1 MSKTFQVIRHEF
13 IGMVKSK
20 GFIIISLLFP
30 VIALVALGAYQLIQG
45 IGTKDTPTEEVVTIG
60 YVDEAGGFDDTSQT
74 GDIIFDRYQ
83 STEEATEALIAGD
96 VEEYFVIT
104 PDYIST
110 GRIDR
115 FTLERELEM
124 SGSIWSAVRNFLLN
138 NLLQGQ
144 IGDEIL
150 ERTKSPAWFNSTR
163 LDETGQISPE
173 QGGMLG
179 VFLLP
184 YLFSFLFWLAILM
197 CSFTLLEGLGEE
209 KENRIMEIL
218 LSSISTTQLLLG
230 KVIGLGIGGLI
241 QVLFWF
247 VSGGL
252 ILGIASTTVGG
263 MFSSLE
269 IPTRLVVFGA
279 VYFILGY
286 LIFGTLFATIGAVV
300 TTYRE
305 GQQISFFI
313 MPAGFIPLM
322 LVPFFA
328 ENPDHPL
335 TYFMTLFPT
344 TAPLTSMI
352 RLGVGNISSWQLALN
367 ITLLLISVVG
377 LLFLG
382 AKVFRTFLL
391 MYGKKPS
398 LREIIR
404 SLRQA

>member
-1 MSKTFQVIRHEF
+1 MDKTFQVIKHEF
-13 IGMVKSK
+13 IQMVKSK
-20 GFIIISLLFP
+20 SFIIVTLLFP
-30 VIALVALGAYQLIQG
+30 ILALLILGGYQLIQR
-45 IGTKDTPTEEVVTIG
+45 IGTQDTTAEAVSIG
-60 YVDEAGGFDDTSQT
+60 YVDKVGGFNDTSQT
-74 GDIIFDRYQ
+74 VEITFIRYP
-83 STEEATEALIAGD
+83 SPEEATEALIAGD
-96 VEEYFVIT
+96 IEEYFVIT

-124 SGSIWSAVRNFLLN
+124 SGSTRNAVRNFLLN
-138 NLLQGQ
+138 NLLQGYVS
-144 IGDEIL
+144 DEML
-150 ERTKSPAWFNSTR
+150 ERARSPAWFASTR

-184 YLFSFLFWLAILM
+184 YLFSFLFWVAILM

-209 KENRIMEIL
+209 KENRVMEVL
-218 LSSISTTQLLLG
+218 LSSISTKQLLLG
-230 KVIGLGIGGLI
+230 KVIGLGIGGLLQI
-241 QVLFWF
+241 LFWLF
-247 VSGGL
+247 SGGL
-252 ILGIASTTVGG
+252 ILGMASTTVGG
-263 MFSSLE
+263 MFSGLE

-286 LIFGTLFATIGAVV
+286 LIFGTLFASIGAL
-300 TTYRE
+300 TPTYRE

-313 MPAGFIPLM
+313 MPAGIIPLM
-322 LVPFFA
+322 IVPFFA
-328 ENPDHPL
+328 ENPDHPI
-335 TYFMTLFPT
+335 TYFLTLFPI
-344 TAPLTSMI
+344 TAPVTSMA

-367 ITLLLISVVG
+367 IILLLISAMG

-398 LREIIR
+398 LREVIR
-404 SLRQA
+404 SLRQS

>member
-1 MSKTFQVIRHEF
+1 MDKTFQVIKHEF
-13 IGMVKSK
+13 VQMVKSK
-20 GFIIISLLFP
+20 SFIIVTLLFP
-30 VIALVALGAYQLIQG
+30 ILALLILGGYQLIQR
-45 IGTKDTPTEEVVTIG
+45 IGTQDTTTEAVSIG
-60 YVDEAGGFDDTSQT
+60 YVDKVGGFNDTSQT
-74 GDIIFDRYQ
+74 VEITFIRYP
-83 STEEATEALIAGD
+83 SSEEATEALIAGD
-96 VEEYFVIT
+96 IEEYFVIT

-124 SGSIWSAVRNFLLN
+124 SGSTRNAVRNFLLN
-138 NLLQGQ
+138 NLLQGHVS
-144 IGDEIL
+144 DEML
-150 ERTKSPAWFNSTR
+150 ERAKSPAWFASTR
-163 LDETGQISPE
+163 LDKTGQISPE

-218 LSSISTTQLLLG
+218 LSSISTKQLLLG
-230 KVIGLGIGGLI
+230 KVIGLGIGGLLQI
-241 QVLFWF
+241 LFWLL
-247 VSGGL
+247 SGGL
-252 ILGIASTTVGG
+252 ILGMASTTVGG
-263 MFSSLE
+263 MFSGLE
-269 IPTRLVVFGA
+269 IPTRLIAFGV

-286 LIFGTLFATIGAVV
+286 LIFGTLFASIGAL
-300 TTYRE
+300 TPTYRE

-313 MPAGFIPLM
+313 MPAGIIPLM
-322 LVPFFA
+322 IVPFFA
-328 ENPDHPL
+328 ENPDHPI
-335 TYFMTLFPT
+335 TYFLTLFPI
-344 TAPLTSMI
+344 TAPVTSMA

-367 ITLLLISVVG
+367 IILLLISAMG

-398 LREIIR
+398 LREVIR
-404 SLRQA
+404 SLRQS

>member
-1 MSKTFQVIRHEF
+1 MDKTFQVIKHEF
-13 IGMVKSK
+13 IQMVKSK
-20 GFIIISLLFP
+20 SFIIVTLLFP
-30 VIALVALGAYQLIQG
+30 ILALLILGGYQLIQR
-45 IGTKDTPTEEVVTIG
+45 IGTQDTTAEAVSIG
-60 YVDEAGGFDDTSQT
+60 YVDKVGGFNDTSQT
-74 GDIIFDRYQ
+74 VEITFIRYP
-83 STEEATEALIAGD
+83 SPEEATEALIAGD
-96 VEEYFVIT
+96 IEEYFVIT

-124 SGSIWSAVRNFLLN
+124 SGSTRNAVRNFLLN
-138 NLLQGQ
+138 NLLQGYVS
-144 IGDEIL
+144 DEML
-150 ERTKSPAWFNSTR
+150 ERARSPAWFASTR

-184 YLFSFLFWLAILM
+184 YLFSFLFWVAILM

-209 KENRIMEIL
+209 KENRVMEVL
-218 LSSISTTQLLLG
+218 LSSISTKQLLLG
-230 KVIGLGIGGLI
+230 KVIGLGIGGLLQI
-241 QVLFWF
+241 LFWLL
-247 VSGGL
+247 SGGL
-252 ILGIASTTVGG
+252 ILGMASTTVGG
-263 MFSSLE
+263 MFSGLE

-286 LIFGTLFATIGAVV
+286 LIFGTLFASIGAL
-300 TTYRE
+300 TPTYRE

-313 MPAGFIPLM
+313 MPAGIIPLM
-322 LVPFFA
+322 IVPFFA
-328 ENPDHPL
+328 ENPDHPI
-335 TYFMTLFPT
+335 TYFLTLFPI
-344 TAPLTSMI
+344 TAPVTSMA

-367 ITLLLISVVG
+367 IILLLISAMG

-398 LREIIR
+398 LREVIR
-404 SLRQA
+404 SLRQS

>member
-1 MSKTFQVIRHEF
+1 MDKTFQVIKHEF
-13 IGMVKSK
+13 IQMVKSK
-20 GFIIISLLFP
+20 SFIIVTLLFP
-30 VIALVALGAYQLIQG
+30 ILALLILGGYQFIQR
-45 IGTKDTPTEEVVTIG
+45 IGTQDTTTEAVSIG
-60 YVDEAGGFDDTSQT
+60 YVDKVGGFNDTSQT
-74 GDIIFDRYQ
+74 VEITFIRYP
-83 STEEATEALIAGD
+83 SPEEATEALIAGD
-96 VEEYFVIT
+96 IEEYFVIT

-124 SGSIWSAVRNFLLN
+124 SGSTRNAVRNFLLN
-138 NLLQGQ
+138 NLLQGYVS
-144 IGDEIL
+144 DEML
-150 ERTKSPAWFNSTR
+150 ERARSPAWFASTR

-184 YLFSFLFWLAILM
+184 YLFSFLFWVAILM

-209 KENRIMEIL
+209 KENRVMEVL
-218 LSSISTTQLLLG
+218 LSSISTKQLLLG
-230 KVIGLGIGGLI
+230 KVIGLGIGGLLQI
-241 QVLFWF
+241 LFWLF
-247 VSGGL
+247 SGGL
-252 ILGIASTTVGG
+252 ILGMASTTVGG
-263 MFSSLE
+263 MFSGLE

-286 LIFGTLFATIGAVV
+286 LIFGTLFASIGAL
-300 TTYRE
+300 TPTYRE

-313 MPAGFIPLM
+313 MPAGIIPLM

-328 ENPDHPL
+328 NNPDHPI
-335 TYFMTLFPT
+335 TYFLTLFPI
-344 TAPLTSMI
+344 TAPVTSMI
-352 RLGVGNISSWQLALN
+352 RLGVGNISSWQLVLN
-367 ITLLLISVVG
+367 ITLLLISVAG

-398 LREIIR
+398 LREAIR
-404 SLRQA
+404 SLRQS

>member
-1 MSKTFQVIRHEF
+1 MDKTFQVIKHEF
-13 IGMVKSK
+13 IQMVKSK
-20 GFIIISLLFP
+20 SFIIVTLLFP
-30 VIALVALGAYQLIQG
+30 ILALLILGGYQLIQR
-45 IGTKDTPTEEVVTIG
+45 IGTQDTTTEAVSIG
-60 YVDEAGGFDDTSQT
+60 YVDKVGGFNDTSQT
-74 GDIIFDRYQ
+74 VEITFIRYP
-83 STEEATEALIAGD
+83 SSEEATEALIAGD
-96 VEEYFVIT
+96 IEEYFVIT

-124 SGSIWSAVRNFLLN
+124 SGSTRNAVRNFLLN
-138 NLLQGQ
+138 NLLQGYVS
-144 IGDEIL
+144 DEML
-150 ERTKSPAWFNSTR
+150 ERARSPAWFASTR

-184 YLFSFLFWLAILM
+184 YLFSFLFWVAILM

-209 KENRIMEIL
+209 KENRVMEVL
-218 LSSISTTQLLLG
+218 LSSISTKQLLLG
-230 KVIGLGIGGLI
+230 KVIGLGIGGLLQI
-241 QVLFWF
+241 LFWLL
-247 VSGGL
+247 SGGL
-252 ILGIASTTVGG
+252 ILGMASTTVGG
-263 MFSSLE
+263 MFSGLE

-286 LIFGTLFATIGAVV
+286 LIFGTLFASIGAL
-300 TTYRE
+300 TPTYRE

-313 MPAGFIPLM
+313 MPAGIIPLM
-322 LVPFFA
+322 IVPFFA
-328 ENPDHPL
+328 ENPDHPI
-335 TYFMTLFPT
+335 TYFLTLFPI
-344 TAPLTSMI
+344 TAPVTSMA

-367 ITLLLISVVG
+367 IILLLISAMG

-398 LREIIR
+398 LREVIR
-404 SLRQA
+404 SLRQS

>member
-1 MSKTFQVIRHEF
+1 MDKTFQVIKHEF
-13 IGMVKSK
+13 IQMVKSK
-20 GFIIISLLFP
+20 SFIIVTLLFP
-30 VIALVALGAYQLIQG
+30 ILALLILGGYQLIQR
-45 IGTKDTPTEEVVTIG
+45 IGTQDTTTEAVSIG
-60 YVDEAGGFDDTSQT
+60 YVDKVGGFNDTSQT
-74 GDIIFDRYQ
+74 VEITFIRYP
-83 STEEATEALIAGD
+83 SSEEATEALIAGD
-96 VEEYFVIT
+96 IEEYFVIT

-124 SGSIWSAVRNFLLN
+124 SGSTRNAVRNFLLN
-138 NLLQGQ
+138 NLLQGYVS
-144 IGDEIL
+144 DEML
-150 ERTKSPAWFNSTR
+150 ERARSPAWFASTR

-184 YLFSFLFWLAILM
+184 YLFSFLFWVAILM

-209 KENRIMEIL
+209 KENRVMEVL
-218 LSSISTTQLLLG
+218 LSSISTKQLLLG
-230 KVIGLGIGGLI
+230 KVIGLGIGGLLQI
-241 QVLFWF
+241 LFWLF
-247 VSGGL
+247 SGGL
-252 ILGIASTTVGG
+252 ILGMASTTVGG
-263 MFSSLE
+263 MFSGLE

-286 LIFGTLFATIGAVV
+286 LIFGTLFASIGAL
-300 TTYRE
+300 TPTYRE

-313 MPAGFIPLM
+313 MPAGIIPLM
-322 LVPFFA
+322 IVPFFA
-328 ENPDHPL
+328 ENPDHPI
-335 TYFMTLFPT
+335 TYFLTLFPI
-344 TAPLTSMI
+344 TAPVTSMA

-367 ITLLLISVVG
+367 IILLLISAMG

-398 LREIIR
+398 LREVIR
-404 SLRQA
+404 SLRQS

>member
-1 MSKTFQVIRHEF
+1 MSKTVLVLKHEF
-13 IGMVKSK
+13 IHMVKSK
-20 GFIIISLLFP
+20 GFIIITLLFP
-30 VIALVALGAYQLIQG
+30 ILCLVALGGYQLIQG
-45 IGTKDTPTEEVVTIG
+45 IGTKDTPTEAVTIG

-74 GDIIFDRYQ
+74 GDIIFNRYQ
-83 STEEATEALIAGD
+83 STEEATEALLTGD
-96 VEEYFVIT
+96 INEYFIIM

-124 SGSIWSAVRNFLLN
+124 PGSIWNAVRGFLLD

-144 IGDEIL
+144 TSDEIL

-173 QGGMLG
+173 QGGVLG

-184 YLFSFLFWLAILM
+184 YVFSLLFWIAIIS

-218 LSSISTTQLLLG
+218 LSSISTKQLLLG
-230 KVIGLGIGGLI
+230 KVIGLGAAGLLQI
-241 QVLFWF
+241 IFWF
-247 VSGGL
+247 VSARFIVGL
-252 ILGIASTTVGG
+252 ASNTIGG
-263 MFSSLE
+263 MFSTLE
-269 IPTRLVVFGA
+269 VPVRLIAFGI

-286 LIFGTLFATIGAVV
+286 LLFGTLFAIIGALV

-305 GQQISFFI
+305 GQQLAFFI
-313 MPAGFIPLM
+313 IPLGVIP
-322 LVPFFA
+322 LVLTPFFA
-328 ENPDHPL
+328 ENPSHPITHIL
-335 TYFMTLFPT
+335 TFFPIS
-344 TAPLTSMI
+344 APVTSMI
-352 RLGVGNISSWQLALN
+352 RLGIGNISSWQLGLN
-367 ITLLLISVVG
+367 MTIAVISITG

-391 MYGKKPS
+391 MYGKKPG
-398 LREIIR
+398 LREVIK

>member
-1 MSKTFQVIRHEF
+1 MNKTTRVIRHEF
-13 IGMVKSK
+13 IKMVKSK

-45 IGTKDTPTEEVVTIG
+45 IGTKDTPIEVVTIG
-60 YVDEAGGFDDTSQT
+60 YVDEAGGFDNTSQT
-74 GDIIFDRYQ
+74 GDIIFNRYQ
-83 STEEATEALIAGD
+83 STEGATEAVLTGD
-96 VEEYFVIT
+96 INEYFIIM

-124 SGSIWSAVRNFLLN
+124 SGSIRNAVRNFLLN

-173 QGGMLG
+173 QGGVLG

-184 YLFSFLFWLAILM
+184 YVFSFLFWMVILM

-218 LSSISTTQLLLG
+218 LSSISTRQLLLG
-230 KVIGLGIGGLI
+230 KVIGLGAAGLLQI
-241 QVLFWF
+241 IFWF
-247 VSGGL
+247 VSARFIVGL
-252 ILGIASTTVGG
+252 ASDTIGG
-263 MFSSLE
+263 MFSTLE
-269 IPTRLVVFGA
+269 VPVRLIAFGI

-286 LIFGTLFATIGAVV
+286 LLFGTLFATIGAVV

-305 GQQISFFI
+305 GQQLAFFI
-313 MPAGFIPLM
+313 IPLGIIPLM
-322 LVPFFA
+322 LTPFFA
-328 ENPDHPL
+328 ENPSHPIAYFL
-335 TYFMTLFPT
+335 TFFPIS
-344 TAPLTSMI
+344 APVTSMI

-367 ITLLLISVVG
+367 ITLLSISVVG
-377 LLFLG
+377 LLFIG

-398 LREIIR
+398 LKEVIR

>member
-1 MSKTFQVIRHEF
+1 MSRTFEVIKHEF
-13 IGMVKSK
+13 ILMVKSK
-20 GFIIISLLFP
+20 SFIIVTLLFP
-30 VIALVALGAYQLIQG
+30 VLALIVLGGYQLMQR
-45 IGTKDTPTEEVVTIG
+45 IGTQDTTTEAVSIG
-60 YVDEAGGFDDTSQT
+60 YVDEVGGFDDTSQT
-74 GDIIFDRYQ
+74 VEIAFTRYQ
-83 STEEATEALIAGD
+83 SPEEATEALIAGD

-124 SGSIWSAVRNFLLN
+124 SGSTRNAVRNFLLN
-138 NLLQGQ
+138 NLLQGH
-144 IGDEIL
+144 ISDEML
-150 ERTKSPAWFNSTR
+150 ERAKSPAWFASTR
-163 LDETGQISPE
+163 LDETGQVSPE

-184 YLFSFLFWLAILM
+184 YLFSLLFWVAILM

-218 LSSISTTQLLLG
+218 LSSISTKQLLLG
-230 KVIGLGIGGLI
+230 KVIGLGIGGLLQI
-241 QVLFWF
+241 LFWLL
-247 VSGGL
+247 SGGL
-252 ILGIASTTVGG
+252 ILSVASTTVGG
-263 MFSSLE
+263 MFSGLE
-269 IPTRLVVFGA
+269 IPTRLIAFGV

-286 LIFGTLFATIGAVV
+286 LIFGTLFASIGAL
-300 TTYRE
+300 TPTYRE

-313 MPAGFIPLM
+313 MPAGIIPLM

-328 ENPDHPL
+328 NNPDHPI
-335 TYFMTLFPT
+335 TYFLTLFPI
-344 TAPLTSMI
+344 TAPVTSMI

-367 ITLLLISVVG
+367 ITLLLISAVG

-382 AKVFRTFLL
+382 AKIFRMFLL

-398 LREIIR
+398 LREVIR
-404 SLRQA
+404 SLRQS

>member
-1 MSKTFQVIRHEF
+1 MDKTFQVIKHEF
-13 IGMVKSK
+13 IQMVKSK
-20 GFIIISLLFP
+20 SFIIVTLLFP
-30 VIALVALGAYQLIQG
+30 ILALLILGGYQLIQR
-45 IGTKDTPTEEVVTIG
+45 IGTQDTTTEAVSIG
-60 YVDEAGGFDDTSQT
+60 YVDKVGGFNDTSQT
-74 GDIIFDRYQ
+74 VEITFIRYP
-83 STEEATEALIAGD
+83 SPEEATEALIAGD
-96 VEEYFVIT
+96 IEEYFVIT

-124 SGSIWSAVRNFLLN
+124 SGSTRNAVRNFLLN
-138 NLLQGQ
+138 NLLQGYVS
-144 IGDEIL
+144 DEML
-150 ERTKSPAWFNSTR
+150 ERARSPAWFASTR

-184 YLFSFLFWLAILM
+184 YLFSFLFWVAILM

-209 KENRIMEIL
+209 KENRVMEVL
-218 LSSISTTQLLLG
+218 LSSISTKQLLLG
-230 KVIGLGIGGLI
+230 KVIGLGIGGLLQI
-241 QVLFWF
+241 LFWLL
-247 VSGGL
+247 SGGL
-252 ILGIASTTVGG
+252 ILGMASTTVGG
-263 MFSSLE
+263 MFSGLE

-286 LIFGTLFATIGAVV
+286 LIFGTLFASIGAL
-300 TTYRE
+300 TPTYRE

-313 MPAGFIPLM
+313 MPAGIIPLM
-322 LVPFFA
+322 IVPFFA
-328 ENPDHPL
+328 ENPDHPI
-335 TYFMTLFPT
+335 TYFLTLFPI
-344 TAPLTSMI
+344 TAPVTSMA

-367 ITLLLISVVG
+367 IILLLISAMG

-398 LREIIR
+398 LREVIR
-404 SLRQA
+404 SLRQS

>member
-1 MSKTFQVIRHEF
+1 MNKTVLVMKHEF
-13 IGMVKSK
+13 IHRVKSK

-45 IGTKDTPTEEVVTIG
+45 IGTKDTPTEAVTIG

-74 GDIIFDRYQ
+74 VEITFIRYQ
-83 STEEATEALIAGD
+83 STEEATEALLTGD
-96 VEEYFVIT
+96 INEYFIIM
-104 PDYIST
+104 PEYIST

-124 SGSIWSAVRNFLLN
+124 SGSIRNAVRDFLLN

-173 QGGMLG
+173 QGGVLG

-184 YLFSFLFWLAILM
+184 YMFSFLFWMVILM
-197 CSFTLLEGLGEE
+197 CSYTLLEGLGEE

-218 LSSISTTQLLLG
+218 LSSISARQLLFG
-230 KVIGLGIGGLI
+230 KIIGLGAAGLLQI
-241 QVLFWF
+241 LFWF
-247 VSGGL
+247 VSARFIVGMV
-252 ILGIASTTVGG
+252 STTVGG

-269 IPTRLVVFGA
+269 IPIRLIAFGI

-286 LIFGTLFATIGAVV
+286 LLFGTLFATIGAIV
-300 TTYRE
+300 TTYKE
-305 GQQISFFI
+305 GQQLAFFI
-313 MPAGFIPLM
+313 IPLGIM
-322 LVPFFA
+322 PLVFTPFFA
-328 ENPDHPL
+328 ENPSHPITHIL
-335 TYFMTLFPT
+335 TFFPIS
-344 TAPLTSMI
+344 APVTSMI
-352 RLGVGNISSWQLALN
+352 RLGIGNISSWQLGLN
-367 ITLLLISVVG
+367 MTIVVISIVG